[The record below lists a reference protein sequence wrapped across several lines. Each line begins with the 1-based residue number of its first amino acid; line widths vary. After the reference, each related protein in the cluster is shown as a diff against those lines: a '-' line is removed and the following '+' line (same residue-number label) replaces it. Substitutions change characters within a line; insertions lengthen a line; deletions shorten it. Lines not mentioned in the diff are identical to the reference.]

1 MGYDGYGYAAS
12 SGSTSFASVWP
23 IVSLIL
29 AICGAIVLYFTFLN
43 KNNDG
48 KYTGFLG
55 WLYNFLTFKTITLE
69 AILKMVYLFL
79 AIYITLFSFELIAV
93 NFLVFL
99 LVLVL
104 GNLLARVMLES
115 SLLIL
120 LIYRQLVKIADKK

>member
-12 SGSTSFASVWP
+12 SGGTSFASVWP

-69 AILKMVYLFL
+69 AILKMVYLFV
-79 AIYITLFSFELIAV
+79 AIFITLFSFELIAV
-93 NFLVFL
+93 NFLGFL
-99 LVLVL
+99 LFLLL
-104 GNLLARVMLES
+104 GNLIARVMLES